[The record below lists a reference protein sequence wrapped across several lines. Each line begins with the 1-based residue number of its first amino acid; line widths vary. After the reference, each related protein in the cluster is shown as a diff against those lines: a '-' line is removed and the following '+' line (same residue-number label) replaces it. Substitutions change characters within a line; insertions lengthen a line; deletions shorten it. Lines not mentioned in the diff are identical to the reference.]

1 MQSMSVEVFG
11 IRETLAEIRD
21 VDQQMFFRIRAH
33 MKKSGDTL
41 GERIKGNIPLLAPTR
56 GFRHS
61 GRTAWQ
67 PATTKTVVS
76 GRNPRKG
83 QDGSTPLLTVIVN
96 GAAVSM
102 ADMAGRGG
110 GKARLKRTRSYAWK
124 GGRRTHAVTTQGQA
138 MIRAL
143 GRSPSRYVWP
153 EAEKSLPFIQ
163 SSVLLGVKQYTD
175 QLNRKFEVIGDK

>member
-1 MQSMSVEVFG
+1 MAGKSLEVFG
-11 IRETLAEIRD
+11 IRETLAEIRH
-21 VDQQMFFRIRAH
+21 VDQALFFKIRAQ
-33 MKKSGDTL
+33 MKRAGDTL

-76 GRNPRKG
+76 GRNARAG
-83 QDGSTPLLTVIVN
+83 QTGATPLLTVIVN
-96 GAAVSM
+96 GAAVSI
-102 ADMAGRGG
+102 ADLAGRGG
-110 GKARLKRTRSYAWK
+110 GKTRLKRTRSYSWK

-153 EAEKSLPFIQ
+153 EAERSLPFIQ
-163 SSVLLGVKQYTD
+163 SSVLLGVEQYTNE
-175 QLNRKFEVIGDK
+175 LNRKFEVIGN